1 MKPSRRHVPPV
12 RVLALAIAV
21 CLLPR
26 PTQAHNVG
34 AGLFGHT
41 LSITIESDAIRLE
54 YTIEIPT
61 SVLLK
66 EFWDFLEQNQE
77 TPVGDKDRYI
87 SSVITKRIARGIV
100 VIADGQPVPLREVE
114 ALQERTGFGDYN
126 FFQYRIRL
134 EGALH
139 GRIRSVALTV
149 INKNYTGFQGVF
161 FTSLA
166 VGPRYKVVECSL
178 RHSGQ
183 RFLLDTT
190 NGIPWSLWEGHR
202 SVEIELRTPRFW
214 EAPTGTEADKVV
226 VDNRTVYAAQQATGR
241 AVPGGAM
248 GGRSDTT
255 APRLAKMLHAP
266 DLSAGLVAVALGM
279 AIVLGGVHALSPGH
293 GKSLVAAY
301 LVGTRGRG
309 RDAVILAGVVTLIH
323 IMSVVVLGAVT
334 LAASRY
340 FVPEQVLPY
349 IEVGSGALI
358 VALGAF
364 MVWSRR
370 PGRHT
375 HAHRHSDGSVRNH
388 LSESHE
394 HDHVHHIRTHLH
406 PRGGVLA
413 HEDRD
418 DPRGKLRVRE
428 LVILGLSG
436 GIVPCP
442 SALVILLMAI
452 ALHRVAFGLALI
464 VAFSIGLASVLM
476 VMGLAA
482 VRAGASFFARSR
494 QAPSPLMDWLPAL
507 SGTAIVLI
515 GIAIILRG
523 LRAGGV
529 IGLALFG

>member
-1 MKPSRRHVPPV
+1 MTPSGRHVPQL
-12 RVLALAIAV
+12 RLLALAIAL
-21 CLLPR
+21 CLLPEVG
-26 PTQAHNVG
+26 QAHNVG

-41 LSITIESDAIRLE
+41 LSITLESDAIRLE

-66 EFWDFLEQNQE
+66 EFWDFLEQNQQA
-77 TPVGDKDRYI
+77 PVGDKDRYI

-100 VIADGQPVPLREVE
+100 VIANGQPVPLTEIE

-134 EGALH
+134 EGPLH
-139 GRIRSVALTV
+139 GQNRSVALTV
-149 INKNYTGFQGVF
+149 INKNYTGFRGVF

-166 VGPRYKVVECSL
+166 VGSRYRVVECSL
-178 RHSGQ
+178 RYPGQ
-183 RFLLDTT
+183 RFLLDTVT
-190 NGIPWSLWEGHR
+190 GMPWSLWEGHR
-202 SVEIELRTPRFW
+202 TIEIELRPPRFW
-214 EAPTGTEADKVV
+214 EAPPNAGADKVV
-226 VDNRTVYAAQQATGR
+226 VDNRTVYAAQQAAGP
-241 AVPGGAM
+241 AVPGEAM
-248 GGRSDTT
+248 AGRSDRT
-255 APRLAKMLHAP
+255 APRLAKMLHATN
-266 DLSAGLVAVALGM
+266 LSAGLVIVALGT

-309 RDAVILAGVVTLIH
+309 RDAVILAGIVTLTH
-323 IMSVVVLGAVT
+323 VMSVVILGAVT

-349 IEVGSGALI
+349 IEVGSGVLI

-375 HAHRHSDGSVRNH
+375 HTHPPLGGSLGTHSGEDH
-388 LSESHE
+388 A
-394 HDHVHHIRTHLH
+394 HVHHTGVHLH
-406 PRGGVLA
+406 PHGGGPA
-413 HEDRD
+413 HEDRGG
-418 DPRGKLRVRE
+418 PGEKLRIRE
-428 LVILGLSG
+428 LAVLGFSG

-464 VAFSIGLASVLM
+464 VAFSVGLASVLI
-476 VMGLAA
+476 VMGLAV
-482 VRAGASFFARSR
+482 VRAGASFLARSGR
-494 QAPSPLMDWLPAL
+494 ASSPLVDWLPAL

-515 GIAIILRG
+515 GVAIILRG
-523 LRAGGV
+523 LGAGGS
-529 IGLALFG
+529 IGLSLFGG